1 MKMAVKNP
9 RRIKE
14 VKIDV
19 SVLTMKEY
27 REGRCILPLFLNL
40 GSKEL

>member
-1 MKMAVKNP
+1 MKMAVKDP

-14 VKIDV
+14 VKIVV

-27 REGRCILPLFLNL
+27 REGRCIVPLFFNL
-40 GSKEL
+40 GSREL

>member
-1 MKMAVKNP
+1 MKMTVKNP

-14 VKIDV
+14 VKIVV

-27 REGRCILPLFLNL
+27 REERCIVPLLFNI
-40 GSKEL
+40 GSREL